1 MTSKLWNTAH
11 RPSDVKPAIK
21 KTLKDL
27 HLDYLD
33 LYLMHWPVALDPT
46 KSGTHLDK
54 TVSINETWAAME
66 DLVRSNL
73 TRGIGISN
81 FALHDVKSL
90 LANCSIRPA
99 AHEFETHPYLQQ
111 SSFVEYHSQ
120 EGIPVIAYSPL
131 ANTNPTYHSK
141 IPSILTDPYFVQ
153 LAKLKGATPAQV
165 ILAWGMKRG
174 TIVIP
179 KSVHEKRIVED
190 LGSLDVDL
198 TDADMKNI
206 ALLDKKLRL
215 NDPSEGW
222 GVKLF
227 SDLDGAEAKTE
238 L

>member
-1 MTSKLWNTAH
+1 
-11 RPSDVKPAIK
+11 
-21 KTLKDL
+21 
-27 HLDYLD
+27 
-33 LYLMHWPVALDPT
+33 MHWPVAFDPKTGSKLDT
-46 KSGTHLDK
+46 

-73 TRGIGISN
+73 TRSIGISN
-81 FALHDVKSL
+81 FAQHEVKSL

-111 SSFVEYHSQ
+111 QEFVDWHAEQ
-120 EGIPVIAYSPL
+120 QIPVIAYSPL
-131 ANTNPTYHSK
+131 ANVNPTYHSK
-141 IPSILTDPYFVQ
+141 LPSILKDPNFVQ
-153 LAKLKGATPAQV
+153 LAKMKGATPAQV
-165 ILAWGMKRG
+165 VLAWGMKRG

-190 LGSLDVDL
+190 LASVNVDL

-215 NDPSEGW
+215 NNPSKSW
-222 GVKLF
+222 GVDLF
-227 SDLDGAEAKTE
+227 SDLDGAQTKDE